1 MISFAQTVRLSRP
14 EINVLQMTSNFNDHV
29 SDVLLLECRQRRLA
43 DPLVSYTADPQTRF
57 CSSFSRTTVVC
68 YSPFPSYEYQLSQM
82 DPRDALPRVLRA
94 VHSRRGQLTEAAI
107 LRNFVC
113 DDGDLQFYAQRCNC
127 KLTSRHAVPTVNI
140 ASVICRKCDSGWG
153 SAPDPAGRAHVAPPD
168 PVVGWGADTL
178 PHTPPHSASLAPR
191 FSRLQRLDR
200 RAPA

>member
-43 DPLVSYTADPQTRF
+43 DPLVSYTADLQTRF

-94 VHSRRGQLTEAAI
+94 VNSRRGQLAEAAI
-107 LRNFVC
+107 GATLYVTMVTCNFTHNAATVSSHHGKKFQQLTLR
-113 DDGDLQFYAQRCNC
+113 Q
-127 KLTSRHAVPTVNI
+127 
-140 ASVICRKCDSGWG
+140 
-153 SAPDPAGRAHVAPPD
+153 
-168 PVVGWGADTL
+168 
-178 PHTPPHSASLAPR
+178 
-191 FSRLQRLDR
+191 
-200 RAPA
+200 